1 MQAKVDHTEPHLAV
15 GYLLPLQGS
24 EPLEGSAYYYGD
36 LLVGEG
42 LFFLHP
48 LVVFLVE
55 TGHDVVEK
63 QDQLVLIIKDPLDLL
78 LYRVSIIPT
87 VHLSLS
93 WFWLVRLAFRLSNY

>member
-1 MQAKVDHTEPHLAV
+1 MQAKVYHAESHLAI
-15 GYLLPLQGS
+15 GYLLPLQGGES
-24 EPLEGSAYYYGD
+24 LEGPAYYYGD
-36 LLVGEG
+36 LLVGEA
-42 LFFLHP
+42 LFLLHP

-78 LYRVSIIPT
+78 LYRVSIILT